1 MPAYLIVHRRQI
13 NDPQSLKRYDRVE
26 ETIGKFGGKVLI
38 RADEFLV
45 LEGNWNSGSRTDDA
59 RPERI
64 TVIEFPDMPQLRR
77 WYESQDYARLKE
89 IRTDKSASDVV
100 AVEGAAAG

>member
-13 NDPQSLKRYDRVE
+13 TDPQSLRHYDHVE

-38 RADEFLV
+38 RAHEFLV
-45 LEGNWNSGSRTDDA
+45 LEGGWHSGSRADDS

-64 TVIEFPDMPQLRR
+64 TVIEFPDMAQLRR
-77 WYESQDYARLKE
+77 WYDSQDYAGLKQ
-89 IRTDKSASDVV
+89 IRTENSASDVV
-100 AVEGAAAG
+100 AVEGAAV